1 MFAAKKQFAVLNL
14 LALSVICSA
23 ALTAQEQQAGSG
35 EFDRVRTVNILQEP
49 RHRSV
54 YKDGNLHLLDV
65 QINPGDT
72 TLPHTHDSAILYTF
86 ISNGE
91 GLLNGR
97 VSSITTYVNEQYTHR
112 VSNAGP
118 GLFRIIAIA
127 NYGAAYEG
135 VVQPAAGMAMAPQL
149 ENAWFRSFRLE
160 LAAGEISAKMTHA
173 YPAAI
178 VQVSDGLLYVH
189 RADGISTELQSVG
202 DWDWRAAGQE
212 YHIQNKTDKPV
223 TVVINE
229 GLR

>member
-1 MFAAKKQFAVLNL
+1 MFAARKKFAVLNL
-14 LALSVICSA
+14 LALCVICTA
-23 ALTAQEQQAGSG
+23 TLAAQEQQLGIT
-35 EFDRVRTVNILQEP
+35 EFDLVRTVNILQEP

-54 YKDGNLHLLDV
+54 HKDGNLHLLDV

-97 VSSITTYVNEQYTHR
+97 VSSITTYVDEHYTHR
-112 VSNAGP
+112 VSNEGP
-118 GLFRIIAIA
+118 GLFRIIAMA
-127 NYGAAYEG
+127 NYGDAYTG
-135 VVQPAAGMAMAPQL
+135 VVQPAAGLVIAPQL

-160 LAAGEISAKMTHA
+160 LAAGETSAKMTHA

-178 VQVSDGLLYVH
+178 VQVTDGLLYVH
-189 RADGISTELQSVG
+189 RADGVSTELQSVG
-202 DWDWRAAGQE
+202 DWDWRAARQE
-212 YHIQNKTDKPV
+212 YQIQNKSDKPV

>member
-1 MFAAKKQFAVLNL
+1 MFAARKQFAVHNL
-14 LALSVICSA
+14 LALCVIWSA
-23 ALTAQEQQAGSG
+23 ALTAQEQQAGTA
-35 EFDRVRTVNILQEP
+35 EFDPVRTVNILQEP

-54 YKDGNLHLLDV
+54 HKDGNLYLLDV

-97 VSSITTYVNEQYTHR
+97 VSSITTYVDEQYTHR
-112 VSNAGP
+112 VSNEGP
-118 GLFRIIAIA
+118 GLFRIIAMA

-135 VVQPAAGMAMAPQL
+135 VVQPAAGLAIDPQL

-160 LAAGEISAKMTHA
+160 LAAGETSAKMTHA
-173 YPAAI
+173 YSAAI
-178 VQVSDGLLYVH
+178 VQVTDGLLYVH
-189 RADGISTELQSVG
+189 RADGITTELLSVG
-202 DWDWRAAGQE
+202 DWDWREARQE
-212 YHIQNKTDKPV
+212 YQIENKSDKPV

>member
-1 MFAAKKQFAVLNL
+1 MFAARIQFARLNL
-14 LALSVICSA
+14 LVIAMIWSA
-23 ALTAQEQQAGSG
+23 ALSAQEQQAGTA
-35 EFDRVRTVNILQEP
+35 EFDGVRTVNILQEP

-54 YKDGNLHLLDV
+54 HKDGNLHLLDV

-97 VSSITTYVNEQYTHR
+97 VSSITTYVDEPYTHR
-112 VSNAGP
+112 VSNEGP
-118 GLFRIIAIA
+118 GLFRIIAMA
-127 NYGAAYEG
+127 NYGAAYDGEA
-135 VVQPAAGMAMAPQL
+135 QEAAGLAVAPQL

-160 LAAGEISAKMTHA
+160 LAAGETSAKITHA

-178 VQVSDGLLYVH
+178 VQVSDGFLYIH
-189 RADGISTELQSVG
+189 RADGITTELQSVG
-202 DWDWRAAGQE
+202 DWDWRAARQE
-212 YHIQNKTDKPV
+212 YQIQNKTDKPV

>member
-1 MFAAKKQFAVLNL
+1 MVAARKQCVVLNL
-14 LALSVICSA
+14 LTLCIIWSA
-23 ALTAQEQQAGSG
+23 ALTAQEQQTGAA
-35 EFDRVRTVNILQEP
+35 EFDPVRTVNILQEP

-91 GLLNGR
+91 GQLNGR
-97 VSSITTYVNEQYTHR
+97 VSSITTYVDEPYTHR
-112 VSNAGP
+112 VSNEGP
-118 GLFRIIAIA
+118 GLFRIIAMA
-127 NYGAAYEG
+127 NYGAAYTA
-135 VVQPAAGMAMAPQL
+135 VVQPAAGLAIAPQL

-160 LAAGEISAKMTHA
+160 LAAGETSAKMIHA

-178 VQVSDGLLYVH
+178 VQVTDGLLYVH
-189 RADGISTELQSVG
+189 RADGITTELQSVG
-202 DWDWRAAGQE
+202 DWDWREARQE
-212 YHIQNKTDKPV
+212 YQIQNKTEKPV

>member
-1 MFAAKKQFAVLNL
+1 MFAARKQFAVLNL
-14 LALSVICSA
+14 LALCVICTA
-23 ALTAQEQQAGSG
+23 TLAAQEQQVGIT
-35 EFDRVRTVNILQEP
+35 EFDLVRTVNILQEP

-54 YKDGNLHLLDV
+54 HKDGNLHLLDV

-97 VSSITTYVNEQYTHR
+97 VSSITTYVDEHYTHR
-112 VSNAGP
+112 VSNEGP
-118 GLFRIIAIA
+118 GLFRIIAMA
-127 NYGAAYEG
+127 NYGDAYTG
-135 VVQPAAGMAMAPQL
+135 VVQPAAGLVIAPQL

-160 LAAGEISAKMTHA
+160 LAAGETSAKMTHA

-178 VQVSDGLLYVH
+178 VQVTDGLLYVH
-189 RADGISTELQSVG
+189 RADGVSTELQSVG
-202 DWDWRAAGQE
+202 DWDWRAARQE
-212 YHIQNKTDKPV
+212 YQIQNKSDKPV